1 MKIETK
7 YLNYVLPSLLL
18 VLSAVLRSPA
28 FAYASCL
35 ALALGFTKEIA
46 DKVTDKGSNKS
57 IDDVHKHKLEALEAA
72 VSAMVARER
81 ARGF

>member
-1 MKIETK
+1 MKFEPK
-7 YLNYVLPSLLL
+7 YVIYAFPVLLL
-18 VLSAVLRSPA
+18 ILSGVFHSPS
-28 FAYASCL
+28 FAYAACL
-35 ALALGFTKEIA
+35 ALGLGFAKDIA
-46 DKVTDKGSNKS
+46 DKITDKGSNKS